1 LSWLRF
7 TTCAFFF
14 CTLNCFAVAQQTGT
28 FIDRVRTTDLRVVS
42 YNVLWDTIFPEVSA
56 TQSAKFARV
65 VNALNPDVLNLQ
77 EIDFF
82 GDDTTYTA
90 TDVRDLM
97 NSIMPLPGGVSWKTF
112 KGSDNVIV
120 SKYPLILQSTDTNPS
135 TGRGLA
141 MALVSL
147 PNERYTHDFYVMN
160 NHYKCCGD
168 PGGPE
173 DAQRQQHSDA
183 LVSWM
188 HNARNTGGLISLPT
202 GTPMAVVGDLNMV
215 GSLNSLNT
223 LLTGDISNE
232 ATFGADSPPDWD
244 GSGLTDAHP
253 LHNSNGPADFTWSDG
268 PGGFP
273 DGRLDYILYTD
284 SVATATKKFILNT
297 VAMTP
302 AQRTATGL
310 QQLDVTK
317 SNSLTDFDHLPLV
330 VDFRLASPQ
339 LPGDYN
345 FDGTVSTL
353 DYEVWKSALGTNLG
367 DADGNGNNVVD
378 AADYT
383 IWRDHFTG
391 AGGGASAI
399 TGVPEP
405 ESSFFAVV
413 ALAAIVGGGARRS
426 SCVGRG
432 TRPVPPRHSPRAW

>member
-1 LSWLRF
+1 LSRIYSIV
-7 TTCAFFF
+7 CAAFF
-14 CTLNCFAVAQQTGT
+14 CVLNCTAVAQQTGT
-28 FIDRVRTTDLRVVS
+28 FVDRVRTTDLRVVS

-65 VNALNPDVLNLQ
+65 VNALNPDILNLQ

-82 GDDTTYTA
+82 NDELTFTA

-97 NSIMPLPGGVSWKTF
+97 NSIMPLPGGASWF
-112 KGSDNVIV
+112 AHKGSDNVIV
-120 SKYPLILQSTDTNPS
+120 SKYPLTSQRTDTNPS

-141 MALVSL
+141 IALVNL
-147 PNERYTHDFYVMN
+147 PNERFTHDFYVMN

-183 LVSWM
+183 LVNWM
-188 HNARNTGGLISLPT
+188 HNARNPNGLITLPA

-253 LHNSNGPADFTWSDG
+253 LHNLNGPADFTWSDG

-297 VAMTP
+297 VSMTS

-345 FDGTVSTL
+345 YDGTVNSL
-353 DYEVWKSALGTNLG
+353 DYEVWKLALGTNLG
-367 DADGNGNNVVD
+367 DADGNGNNIVD

-383 IWRDHFTG
+383 IWRDHLSGAGTG
-391 AGGGASAI
+391 AAAVAS
-399 TGVPEP
+399 VPEP
-405 ESSFFAVV
+405 PSILLLVGT
-413 ALAAIVGGGARRS
+413 LAATIGGARRS
-426 SCVGRG
+426 SRFGR
-432 TRPVPPRHSPRAW
+432 

>member
-1 LSWLRF
+1 MSWLRITIASLLF
-7 TTCAFFF
+7 CA
-14 CTLNCFAVAQQTGT
+14 LNCAAVAQQTGT

-65 VNALNPDVLNLQ
+65 VNALNPDILNLQ

-82 GDDTTYTA
+82 DDSLTFTA

-97 NSIMPLPGGVSWKTF
+97 NSIMPLPGGASWF
-112 KGSDNVIV
+112 AHKGGDNVIV
-120 SKYPLILQSTDTNPS
+120 SKYPLTSQRTDTNPR

-141 MALVSL
+141 IALVNL
-147 PNERYTHDFYVMN
+147 PNHQFTHDFYVMN
-160 NHYKCCGD
+160 NHYKCCGN

-188 HNARNTGGLISLPT
+188 HDARNPNGLITLPA

-232 ATFGADSPPDWD
+232 AAFGADSPPDWD
-244 GSGLTDAHP
+244 GSGLADAHP
-253 LHNSNGPADFTWSDG
+253 LHNLNGPADFTWSDG
-268 PGGFP
+268 PGGYP

-297 VAMTP
+297 VTMTP
-302 AQRTATGL
+302 AQRSATGL

-317 SNSLTDFDHLPLV
+317 SNSVTDFDHLPLV

-345 FDGTVSTL
+345 YDGLVDAL
-353 DYEVWKSALGTNLG
+353 DYQVWKSALGTNLG
-367 DADGNGNNVVD
+367 DADGNGNNIVD

-391 AGGGASAI
+391 PGSGASASA
-399 TGVPEP
+399 GVPEP
-405 ESSFFAVV
+405 GSILLLLGILAVV
-413 ALAAIVGGGARRS
+413 SAGGARLSR
-426 SCVGRG
+426 
-432 TRPVPPRHSPRAW
+432 